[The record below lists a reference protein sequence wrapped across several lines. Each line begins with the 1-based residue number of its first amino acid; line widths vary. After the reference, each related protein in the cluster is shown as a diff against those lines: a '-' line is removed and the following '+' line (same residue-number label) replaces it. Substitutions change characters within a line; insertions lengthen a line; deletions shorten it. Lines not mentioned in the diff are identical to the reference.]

1 MANVVPRREP
11 CVKCNN
17 PVFFAER
24 LVINESLYHRTC
36 FRCAR
41 CSSVLTLGNFYETE
55 KDHEFCCE
63 TCPDEEKKPEESNR
77 LSIAQ
82 KIALFERDSSTSV
95 LKKSLSDEEKSKSL
109 SRPQP
114 AHSEALNG
122 FLAAQITSEH
132 EASEDEKTI
141 DSLSSDS
148 DSEDEAENAIKPP
161 LPVEK
166 PPIVE
171 KPLISGK
178 PHLAISDHK
187 VISET
192 PENFVVT
199 KELTHDEDTE
209 AIASVAGTHP
219 ESQEQVAHVVKKVPE
234 DDIESLFEQLA
245 EDAVNTSFAP
255 LPVVTKKVSV
265 PPVQK
270 VQLTQV
276 TAEERPQVAEITR
289 IEDAKTKIP
298 TDEDEAIAVEKQ
310 TKIEKTEEEK
320 SVSIEEP
327 PLAAIAEP
335 GRRDKT
341 SDEAYP
347 EDLDPFG
354 DEVEEEPEAKKPEPP
369 KRPSL
374 NPFGDCSEE
383 EEEVQETKPTRSYGT
398 LPKPPRPPPPKTVI
412 KPVSTNPFGSD
423 DDDEEP
429 EQLPVRTS
437 VPTPRKPML

>member
-24 LVINESLYHRTC
+24 LVINEGLYHRTC

-41 CSSVLTLGNFYETE
+41 CNTVLTLGSFYETE

-109 SRPQP
+109 SRQKPV
-114 AHSEALNG
+114 HSDALNG
-122 FLAAQITSEH
+122 FLAAQITSEQ

-148 DSEDEAENAIKPP
+148 DSEDEAQTAIKPS
-161 LPVEK
+161 LPAEN
-166 PPIVE
+166 PPKIVE
-171 KPLISGK
+171 KPLISVK
-178 PHLAISDHK
+178 PHVEISDHK

-199 KELTHDEDTE
+199 KELTHDKDTE
-209 AIASVAGTHP
+209 AIASVADTHP
-219 ESQEQVAHVVKKVPE
+219 ESREQVALVVDKNVPSE
-234 DDIESLFEQLA
+234 DDIDSLFEQLA
-245 EDAVNTSFAP
+245 EDAVATSFAP
-255 LPVVTKKVSV
+255 MPVVTKKVSV

-270 VQLTQV
+270 VQQTPV
-276 TAEERPQVAEITR
+276 TAPEVAEITQT
-289 IEDAKTKIP
+289 ED
-298 TDEDEAIAVEKQ
+298 
-310 TKIEKTEEEK
+310 EKTEIEVETDEK
-320 SVSIEEP
+320 PVEVEKTAEVIPESIEMPLPAIVEP
-327 PLAAIAEP
+327 EKT
-335 GRRDKT
+335 DKT
-341 SDEAYP
+341 NDEAYP
-347 EDLDPFG
+347 DDLDPFG
-354 DEVEEEPEAKKPEPP
+354 GDEEVSAEVAKPEPP

-374 NPFGDCSEE
+374 NPFGDCSEDE
-383 EEEVQETKPTRSYGT
+383 DEVPEPNLTRSYGT
-398 LPKPPRPPPPKTVI
+398 LPKPPRPPPPKALI
-412 KPVSTNPFGSD
+412 EPVSTNPFGSD
-423 DDDEEP
+423 DEE
-429 EQLPVRTS
+429 EESDKLPIRTP